1 VNPRRTLKPYWILI
15 RLELNGVFMLK
26 QYFKNSLMGEF
37 TKNLI
42 SLMPRKVALALTLM
56 VILSLNEAVSLL
68 ILVPLLGLVGL
79 DVGQGSLG
87 QIDVLV
93 SGFFSYL
100 GLQPTLVMVLILY
113 VVVISVSALLTR
125 YQTLQTSQIQ
135 YQFANHL
142 RQRLYNAITNSS
154 WLFFSRMKSS
164 SLAHA
169 ITTEIDRISTGT
181 GQFLTF
187 IASIMILVV
196 YIIFALELAGIFTGV
211 IFAVGIIILLVLR
224 RRASKSRTSGEDITI
239 TTRDLYYSILQHM
252 DGMKTIKSFGMQDEN
267 KKVFKKQSNTVAKNY
282 LQAIR
287 SYVDVKLLFDV
298 GTVIV
303 LAFMVFI
310 LIEVVKL
317 PTASLFL
324 LIYLFVRMIPQFS
337 TVQRA
342 YQYFINMLPA
352 FDNVNSLEEQF
363 FSNSESEE
371 RDNGSVEFK
380 KSIKLENV
388 SFSYGDEDHFTLSNL
403 NLEIPSGKT
412 VALAGPSGAG
422 KSTVA
427 DLVMGLITPDQGN
440 ITVDGKPITP
450 SSVVSWRNRIGYVA
464 QETFLFNETIRF
476 NLKLASPE
484 ASDDDLKEAL
494 KMAAAYDFVSKLP
507 EGMDTVIGDR
517 GVRLSGGERQ
527 RLALARALLM
537 KPSLLIMDEAT
548 SNLDSENEKKIL
560 KAIDDIHGEMTI
572 LMIAHRVSTIKNAD
586 HIYLVSHG
594 KIQESGGWDEL
605 LQKEEGWLGGTCEV
619 QEWDN

>member
-1 VNPRRTLKPYWILI
+1 
-15 RLELNGVFMLK
+15 MLK
-26 QYFKNSLMGEF
+26 QCFKSSLMGKFIE
-37 TKNLI
+37 NLT
-42 SLMPRKVALALTLM
+42 SLMPWKVVLALTLM

-87 QIDVLV
+87 QIDVMV

-100 GLQPTLVMVLILY
+100 GLKPTLVLVLVLY
-113 VVVISVSALLTR
+113 VIVISISALLTR

-142 RQRLYNAITNSS
+142 RQRLYNAITNSN

-169 ITTEIDRISTGT
+169 LTNEIDRVSTGT
-181 GQFLTF
+181 GQFLIF

-196 YIIFALELAGIFTGV
+196 YIIFALELAGVFTGV
-211 IFAVGIIILLVLR
+211 IFAVGVFILLILR
-224 RRASKSRTSGEDITI
+224 RRASRSRTSGEDITT
-239 TTRDLYYSILQHM
+239 TTRDLYYSIMQHL

-267 KKVFKKQSNTVAKNY
+267 IIVFKDQSNQVASNY
-282 LQAIR
+282 LRAIR
-287 SYVDVKLLFDV
+287 SYADVKLLFDV
-298 GTVIV
+298 GTVVV
-303 LAFMVFI
+303 LAVMVFF

-324 LIYLFVRMIPQFS
+324 LIYLFVKMIPQFS

-352 FDNVNSLEEQF
+352 FGNVMDLEEQF
-363 FSNSESEE
+363 
-371 RDNGSVEFK
+371 
-380 KSIKLENV
+380 LENCETSKLDEGSIELKEKITFEKV
-388 SFSYGDEDHFTLSNL
+388 NFSYRDEDHFTLIDL
-403 NLEIPSGKT
+403 DLEIPSGNT
-412 VALAGPSGAG
+412 IALAGPSGAG

-427 DLVMGLITPDQGN
+427 DLVMGLISPDRGKV
-440 ITVDGKPITP
+440 TVDGKPVTGSTIA
-450 SSVVSWRNRIGYVA
+450 SWRNSIGYVA
-464 QETFLFNETIRF
+464 QETFLFNESIRF
-476 NLKLASPE
+476 NLKLASPD
-484 ASDDDLKEAL
+484 ASEDDLMEAL
-494 KMAAAYDFVSKLP
+494 KMAAAYCFVSQLP

-527 RLALARALLM
+527 RLALARALLR

-560 KAIDDIHGEMTI
+560 KAIDGIHGEVTI
-572 LMIAHRVSTIKNAD
+572 LLIAHRISTIKNAD
-586 HIYLVSHG
+586 QIYLMNHG
-594 KIQESGGWDEL
+594 KIQESGSWYEL
-605 LQKEEGWLGGTCEV
+605 LEKEEGWLGSTCEI
-619 QEWDN
+619 QEPDN

>member
-1 VNPRRTLKPYWILI
+1 
-15 RLELNGVFMLK
+15 
-26 QYFKNSLMGEF
+26 MGEF
-37 TKNLI
+37 TRNLI

-100 GLQPTLVMVLILY
+100 GLQPTLVLVLILY
-113 VVVISVSALLTR
+113 VIVISFSALLTR

-142 RQRLYNAITNSS
+142 RQRLYNAITNSN

-169 ITTEIDRISTGT
+169 LTNEIDRISIGT

-187 IASIMILVV
+187 LASIMILVV
-196 YIIFALELAGIFTGV
+196 YIIFALELAGLFTGV
-211 IFAVGIIILLVLR
+211 IFAVGIVILLVLR
-224 RRASKSRTSGEDITI
+224 RRASRSRTSGEDITT
-239 TTRDLYYSILQHM
+239 TTRDLYYSILQHL

-267 KKVFKKQSNTVAKNY
+267 KKVFNKQSNQVARNY

-303 LAFMVFI
+303 LALMVFI

-324 LIYLFVRMIPQFS
+324 LIYLFVRMIPRFS

-352 FDNVNSLEEQF
+352 FGNVSSLEEQF
-363 FSNSESEE
+363 LGNSESKEK
-371 RDNGSVEFK
+371 DNGSVEFK
-380 KSIKLENV
+380 VSIKLENV
-388 SFSYGDEDHFTLSNL
+388 SFSYEDEEHFTLDNL
-403 NLEIPSGKT
+403 NLEIPAGKT
-412 VALAGPSGAG
+412 IALAGPSGAG

-427 DLVMGLITPDQGN
+427 DLVMGLISPDQGKV
-440 ITVDGKPITP
+440 TVDGKPITH
-450 SSVVSWRNRIGYVA
+450 SSVASWRNRIGYVA

-476 NLKLASPE
+476 NLKLASPD
-484 ASDDDLKEAL
+484 ASEDDLKEAL
-494 KMAAAYDFVSKLP
+494 RMAAAYGFVSKLP
-507 EGMDTVIGDR
+507 EAMDTVIGDR

-527 RLALARALLM
+527 RLALARALLR

-560 KAIDDIHGEMTI
+560 KAIDDIHGEITI
-572 LMIAHRVSTIKNAD
+572 LMIAHRISTIKNAD
-586 HIYLVSHG
+586 IIYLIDKSE
-594 KIQESGGWDEL
+594 IMESGTWQELSDKGIFWDL
-605 LQKEEGWLGGTCEV
+605 PV
-619 QEWDN
+619 

>member
-1 VNPRRTLKPYWILI
+1 
-15 RLELNGVFMLK
+15 MLK
-26 QYFKNSLMGEF
+26 YFKNSLMGEF
-37 TKNLI
+37 IRNLI
-42 SLMPRKVALALTLM
+42 SLMPRKVALVLTLM

-79 DVGQGSLG
+79 DMGQGSLG
-87 QIDVLV
+87 QIDVLI

-113 VVVISVSALLTR
+113 VVVISVSAILTR

-142 RQRLYNAITNSS
+142 RQRLYNAITNSN

-169 ITTEIDRISTGT
+169 LTNEIDRIGGGT

-196 YIIFALELAGIFTGV
+196 YIIFALELAGLFTGV
-211 IFAVGIIILLVLR
+211 IFAVGIVILLVLR
-224 RRASKSRTSGEDITI
+224 RRASKSRTSGENITT
-239 TTRDLYYSILQHM
+239 TTRDLYYSILQHL
-252 DGMKTIKSFGMQDEN
+252 DGMKTIKSFGMQNEN
-267 KKVFKKQSNTVAKNY
+267 KKVFRKQSNQVSRNY

-287 SYVDVKLLFDV
+287 SYADVKLLFDV

-303 LAFMVFI
+303 LAFIVFV

-324 LIYLFVRMIPQFS
+324 LIYLFVRMIPRFS

-352 FDNVNSLEEQF
+352 FDNVNGLEEQF
-363 FSNSESEE
+363 LGNSESEE
-371 RDNGSVEFK
+371 RDNGSLEFK

-388 SFSYGDEDHFTLSNL
+388 SFSYMDEDHFTLTNL
-403 NLEIPSGKT
+403 NLEIPIGKT
-412 VALAGPSGAG
+412 IALAGPSGAG

-427 DLVMGLITPDQGN
+427 DLVMGLISPDQGTV
-440 ITVDGKPITP
+440 TVDGKPITH
-450 SSVVSWRNRIGYVA
+450 SYVASWRNRIGYVA
-464 QETFLFNETIRF
+464 QETFIFNETIRF
-476 NLKLASPE
+476 NLKLASPD
-484 ASDDDLKEAL
+484 ASEDDLKEAL
-494 KMAAAYDFVSKLP
+494 KMAAAYGFVSKLP

-527 RLALARALLM
+527 RLALARALLR

-560 KAIDDIHGEMTI
+560 RAIDDIHGEVTI
-572 LMIAHRVSTIKNAD
+572 LMIAHRISTIKNAD
-586 HIYLVSHG
+586 FIYLIG
-594 KIQESGGWDEL
+594 KEENIESGTW
-605 LQKEEGWLGGTCEV
+605 QKLSDKGISLDFSV
-619 QEWDN
+619 

>member
-1 VNPRRTLKPYWILI
+1 MLDVSNFNDNYNLLVN
-15 RLELNGVFMLK
+15 
-26 QYFKNSLMGEF
+26 F
-37 TKNLI
+37 TRNLTQ
-42 SLMPRKVALALTLM
+42 LMPRKVSIALMLM
-56 VILSLNEAVSLL
+56 VIISFNEAISLIIL
-68 ILVPLLGLVGL
+68 IPLLQLVGL
-79 DVGQGSLG
+79 DVAQGSLG
-87 QIDVLV
+87 QIDILV
-93 SGFFSYL
+93 ANFFSYL
-100 GLQPTLVMVLILY
+100 GLQPTLVLVLILY

-125 YQTLQTSQIQ
+125 YQTLQTSEIQ

-142 RQRLYNAITNSS
+142 RQRLYNAITNSN

-169 ITTEIDRISTGT
+169 LTNEIDRISTGT

-187 IASIMILVV
+187 LASIMILVV

-211 IFAVGIIILLVLR
+211 IFAVGIAILLVLR
-224 RRASKSRTSGEDITI
+224 RRASRSRTSGEDITT
-239 TTRDLYYSILQHM
+239 TTRDLYYSILQHL

-267 KKVFKKQSNTVAKNY
+267 KKVFKKQSNQVAGNY

-287 SYVDVKLLFDV
+287 SYADVKLLFDV

-352 FDNVNSLEEQF
+352 FGNVNNLEEQF
-363 FSNSESEE
+363 LGNCEFEE
-371 RDNGSVEFK
+371 RDNGPMEFK

-388 SFSYGDEDHFTLSNL
+388 SFSYVDEEHFTLDNL
-403 NLEIPSGKT
+403 NLEIPAGKT
-412 VALAGPSGAG
+412 IALAGPSGAG

-427 DLVMGLITPDQGN
+427 DLVMGLISPEQGK
-440 ITVDGKPITP
+440 ITVDGKPVT
-450 SSVVSWRNRIGYVA
+450 SSNIPSWRNRIGYVA
-464 QETFLFNETIRF
+464 QETFLFNENIRF

-484 ASDDDLKEAL
+484 ASEDDLKEAL
-494 KMAAAYDFVSKLP
+494 KMAAAYDFVSELP

-527 RLALARALLM
+527 RLALARALLR

-548 SNLDSENEKKIL
+548 SNLDSENEQKIL
-560 KAIDDIHGEMTI
+560 KAIDDIHGEITI
-572 LMIAHRVSTIKNAD
+572 FMIAHRISTIKNAD
-586 HIYLVSHG
+586 QIYLVSHG
-594 KIQESGGWDEL
+594 KIQESRSFDEL
-605 LQKEEGWLGGTCEV
+605 LQKEEGWLGSTSDV
-619 QEWDN
+619 QELDN

>member
-1 VNPRRTLKPYWILI
+1 M
-15 RLELNGVFMLK
+15 LN
-26 QYFKNSLMGEF
+26 FKNSLMGEF
-37 TKNLI
+37 TENLI

-93 SGFFSYL
+93 SNFFSFL
-100 GLQPTLVMVLILY
+100 GLQPTLVLVLILY

-169 ITTEIDRISTGT
+169 LTNEIERISTGT

-196 YIIFALELAGIFTGV
+196 YIIFALELAGLFTGV
-211 IFAVGIIILLVLR
+211 IFAVGIVILLVLR
-224 RRASKSRTSGEDITI
+224 RRASRSRTSGEDITT
-239 TTRDLYYSILQHM
+239 TTRDLYYSILQHL

-267 KKVFKKQSNTVAKNY
+267 KKIFKKQSNQVAGNY

-287 SYVDVKLLFDV
+287 SYADVKLLFDV

-303 LAFMVFI
+303 LALMVFI

-352 FDNVNSLEEQF
+352 FGNVSSLEEQF
-363 FSNSESEE
+363 LDNSESKEK
-371 RDNGSVEFK
+371 DNGSVEFK
-380 KSIKLENV
+380 ESIKLENV
-388 SFSYGDEDHFTLSNL
+388 FFSYGDENQFTLDNL
-403 NLEIPSGKT
+403 NLEIPAGKT
-412 VALAGPSGAG
+412 IALAGPSGAG

-427 DLVMGLITPDQGN
+427 DLVMGLISPDQGKV
-440 ITVDGKPITP
+440 TVDGKPITP
-450 SSVVSWRNRIGYVA
+450 SSVASWRNRIGYVA

-476 NLKLASPE
+476 NLKLARPD
-484 ASDDDLKEAL
+484 ASEDDLKEAL

-527 RLALARALLM
+527 RLALARALLR

-548 SNLDSENEKKIL
+548 SNLDSDNEKKIL
-560 KAIDDIHGEMTI
+560 KAIDDIHGEITI
-572 LMIAHRVSTIKNAD
+572 LMIAHRISTIKNAD
-586 HIYLVSHG
+586 IIHLIDKSE
-594 KIQESGGWDEL
+594 IMESGTWQELSDKGIFWDL
-605 LQKEEGWLGGTCEV
+605 PV
-619 QEWDN
+619 

>member
-1 VNPRRTLKPYWILI
+1 
-15 RLELNGVFMLK
+15 MLK
-26 QYFKNSLMGEF
+26 QFKNSLMGEF
-37 TKNLI
+37 TRNLI
-42 SLMPRKVALALTLM
+42 SLMPRKVVLTLTLM

-100 GLQPTLVMVLILY
+100 GLQPTLVLVLILY
-113 VVVISVSALLTR
+113 VIVISVSALLTR

-142 RQRLYNAITNSS
+142 RQRLYNAITNSN

-169 ITTEIDRISTGT
+169 LTNEIDRISTGT

-187 IASIMILVV
+187 ISSIMILVV
-196 YIIFALELAGIFTGV
+196 YIIFALELAGLFTGV
-211 IFAVGIIILLVLR
+211 IFAVGIVILLVLR
-224 RRASKSRTSGEDITI
+224 RRASRSRTSGEDITT
-239 TTRDLYYSILQHM
+239 TTRDLYYSILQHL

-267 KKVFKKQSNTVAKNY
+267 KKVFNKQSNQVARNY

-303 LAFMVFI
+303 LALMVFI

-352 FDNVNSLEEQF
+352 FGNVSSLEEQF
-363 FSNSESEE
+363 LGNSESKEK
-371 RDNGSVEFK
+371 DNGSVEFK
-380 KSIKLENV
+380 VSIKLENV
-388 SFSYGDEDHFTLSNL
+388 SFSYEDEEHFTLDNL
-403 NLEIPSGKT
+403 NLEIPAGKT
-412 VALAGPSGAG
+412 IALAGPSGAG

-427 DLVMGLITPDQGN
+427 DLVMGLISPDQGKV
-440 ITVDGKPITP
+440 TVDGKLITH
-450 SSVVSWRNRIGYVA
+450 SSVASWRNRIGYVA

-476 NLKLASPE
+476 NLKLARPD
-484 ASDDDLKEAL
+484 ASEDDLKEAL
-494 KMAAAYDFVSKLP
+494 KMAAADGFVSKLP
-507 EGMDTVIGDR
+507 EAMDTVIGDR

-527 RLALARALLM
+527 RLALARALLR

-548 SNLDSENEKKIL
+548 SNLDSDNEEKIL
-560 KAIDDIHGEMTI
+560 KAIDDIHGEITI
-572 LMIAHRVSTIKNAD
+572 LMIAHRISTIKNAD
-586 HIYLVSHG
+586 RIYHVNQG
-594 KIQESGGWDEL
+594 KIQESGSWDEL
-605 LQKEEGWLGGTCEV
+605 LEKEEG
-619 QEWDN
+619 

>member
-1 VNPRRTLKPYWILI
+1 
-15 RLELNGVFMLK
+15 
-26 QYFKNSLMGEF
+26 MGEF
-37 TKNLI
+37 TENLI
-42 SLMPRKVALALTLM
+42 SLMPRKVLLALILM

-79 DVGQGSLG
+79 DVGQGSLE
-87 QIDVLV
+87 QVDVLV
-93 SGFFSYL
+93 STFFSYL
-100 GLQPTLVMVLILY
+100 GLQPTLVLVLILY
-113 VVVISVSALLTR
+113 VIVISVSALLTR

-142 RQRLYNAITNSS
+142 RQRLYNAITNSN

-169 ITTEIDRISTGT
+169 LTNEIDRISVGT

-196 YIIFALELAGIFTGV
+196 YIIFALELAGLFTGV
-211 IFAVGIIILLVLR
+211 IFAVGIVILLVLR
-224 RRASKSRTSGEDITI
+224 RRASRSRTSGEDITT

-267 KKVFKKQSNTVAKNY
+267 KKVFNKQSNQVAGNY

-352 FDNVNSLEEQF
+352 FGNVSSLEEQF
-363 FSNSESEE
+363 LGNLESGE
-371 RDNGSVEFK
+371 RYNGSIEFK
-380 KSIKLENV
+380 ESIKLENV
-388 SFSYGDEDHFTLSNL
+388 SFSYGDEDHFTLDNL
-403 NLEIPSGKT
+403 NLEIPAGKT
-412 VALAGPSGAG
+412 IALAGPSGAG

-427 DLVMGLITPDQGN
+427 DLVMGLISPDQGKV
-440 ITVDGKPITP
+440 IVDGKHITP
-450 SSVVSWRNRIGYVA
+450 SSVASWRNRIGYVA
-464 QETFLFNETIRF
+464 QETFLFNETIQF
-476 NLKLASPE
+476 NLKLASPD
-484 ASDDDLKEAL
+484 ASEYDLKKAL
-494 KMAAAYDFVSKLP
+494 KMAAAYSFVSKLP
-507 EGMDTVIGDR
+507 EAMDTMIGDR

-527 RLALARALLM
+527 RLALARALLR

-560 KAIDDIHGEMTI
+560 KAIDDIHGEITI
-572 LMIAHRVSTIKNAD
+572 LMIAHRISTIQNAD
-586 HIYLVSHG
+586 HIYLVSQG
-594 KIQESGGWDEL
+594 KIQESGSWDEL
-605 LQKEEGWLGGTCEV
+605 LEKEKG
-619 QEWDN
+619 

>member
-1 VNPRRTLKPYWILI
+1 
-15 RLELNGVFMLK
+15 MLK

-37 TKNLI
+37 TRNLI

-93 SGFFSYL
+93 STFFSYL
-100 GLQPTLVMVLILY
+100 GLQPTLVLVLVIY

-135 YQFANHL
+135 YQFANHI
-142 RQRLYNAITNSS
+142 RQRLYNAITNSN

-169 ITTEIDRISTGT
+169 LTNEIDRISTGT

-196 YIIFALELAGIFTGV
+196 YIIFALELAGLFTGV
-211 IFAVGIIILLVLR
+211 IFAVGIVILLVLR
-224 RRASKSRTSGEDITI
+224 RRASRSRTSGEDITT
-239 TTRDLYYSILQHM
+239 TTRDLYYSILQHL

-267 KKVFKKQSNTVAKNY
+267 KKIFKKQSNQVAKNY

-287 SYVDVKLLFDV
+287 SYADVKLLFDV

-352 FDNVNSLEEQF
+352 FGNVSSLEEQF
-363 FSNSESEE
+363 LGNSESKHK
-371 RDNGSVEFK
+371 DNGSVEFK
-380 KSIKLENV
+380 ESIKLENV
-388 SFSYGDEDHFTLSNL
+388 SFSYGDEEHFTLDNL
-403 NLEIPSGKT
+403 NLEIPAGKT
-412 VALAGPSGAG
+412 IALAGPSGAG

-427 DLVMGLITPDQGN
+427 DLVMGLISPKQGKV
-440 ITVDGKPITP
+440 TMDGKPITP
-450 SSVVSWRNRIGYVA
+450 SSVASWRNRIGYVA

-476 NLKLASPE
+476 NLKLASPD
-484 ASDDDLKEAL
+484 ASEDDLKEAL
-494 KMAAAYDFVSKLP
+494 KMAAAYGFVSKLP
-507 EGMDTVIGDR
+507 EGMGTVIGDR

-527 RLALARALLM
+527 RLALARALLR
-537 KPSLLIMDEAT
+537 KPLLLIMDEAT

-560 KAIDDIHGEMTI
+560 EAIDDLRGEITI
-572 LMIAHRVSTIKNAD
+572 LMIAHRISTIKNAD
-586 HIYLVSHG
+586 QIHLVNQG
-594 KIQESGGWDEL
+594 KIQESGSWDEL
-605 LQKEEGWLGGTCEV
+605 LEKEEGWLWGTCEV
-619 QEWDN
+619 QELDS

>member
-1 VNPRRTLKPYWILI
+1 
-15 RLELNGVFMLK
+15 
-26 QYFKNSLMGEF
+26 MGEF
-37 TKNLI
+37 TRNLI
-42 SLMPRKVALALTLM
+42 SLMSRKVALALTLM

-100 GLQPTLVMVLILY
+100 GLQPTLVLVLILY
-113 VVVISVSALLTR
+113 VIVISVSALLTR

-142 RQRLYNAITNSS
+142 RQRLYNAITNSN

-169 ITTEIDRISTGT
+169 LTNEIDRISTGT

-196 YIIFALELAGIFTGV
+196 YIIFALELAGLFTGV
-211 IFAVGIIILLVLR
+211 IFAVGIVILLVLR
-224 RRASKSRTSGEDITI
+224 RRASKSRTSGEDITT
-239 TTRDLYYSILQHM
+239 TTRDLYYSILQHL

-267 KKVFKKQSNTVAKNY
+267 KKVFNKQSNQVAGNY

-303 LAFMVFI
+303 LALMVFI

-352 FDNVNSLEEQF
+352 FGNVSSLEEQF
-363 FSNSESEE
+363 LGNSESKEK
-371 RDNGSVEFK
+371 DNGSVEFK
-380 KSIKLENV
+380 VSIKLENV
-388 SFSYGDEDHFTLSNL
+388 SFSYEDEEHFTLDNL
-403 NLEIPSGKT
+403 NLEIPAGKT
-412 VALAGPSGAG
+412 IALAGPSGAG

-427 DLVMGLITPDQGN
+427 DLVMGLISPDQGKV
-440 ITVDGKPITP
+440 TVDGKPITH
-450 SSVVSWRNRIGYVA
+450 SSVASWRNRIGYVA

-476 NLKLASPE
+476 NLKLASPD
-484 ASDDDLKEAL
+484 ASEDDLKEAIR
-494 KMAAAYDFVSKLP
+494 MAAADGFVGKLP

-527 RLALARALLM
+527 RLALARALLR

-548 SNLDSENEKKIL
+548 SNLDSDNEEKIL
-560 KAIDDIHGEMTI
+560 KAIDDIHGEITI
-572 LMIAHRVSTIKNAD
+572 LMIAHRISTIKNAD
-586 HIYLVSHG
+586 QIYLVNQG
-594 KIQESGGWDEL
+594 KIQESGSWDEL
-605 LQKEEGWLGGTCEV
+605 QKERMVRGHM
-619 QEWDN
+619 